1 MLIEFGE
8 DLRLELSETILKSF
22 SANEQKEN
30 TNEKGGIL
38 LGKKELN
45 TNTYVITE
53 ITLPSK
59 KDSAGR
65 NFFIRSK
72 KTAQKVINDRWNE
85 SEGIINYL
93 GEWHTH
99 SCEHP
104 TPSHTDRLLIE
115 QIKKDKVGVLGCF
128 FMIIIGQKD
137 NLYIEAIK
145 TFNDVHLCR
154 TINYGDEING

>member
-22 SANEQKEN
+22 SASEQKEN

-38 LGKKELN
+38 LGKRELN

-65 NFFIRSK
+65 NFLFEVRKLHK
-72 KTAQKVINDRWNE
+72 K
-85 SEGIINYL
+85 
-93 GEWHTH
+93 
-99 SCEHP
+99 
-104 TPSHTDRLLIE
+104 
-115 QIKKDKVGVLGCF
+115 
-128 FMIIIGQKD
+128 
-137 NLYIEAIK
+137 
-145 TFNDVHLCR
+145 
-154 TINYGDEING
+154 